1 MLIIGSIRFFTDG
14 KLDANEGSTNEPPIP
29 ERKKPTGILLF
40 MDKYAVYKAFIFDVS
55 PISLTSL
62 PSLRIQCSLPIQ

>member
-29 ERKKPTGILLF
+29 ERKKPTGIFLF
-40 MDKYAVYKAFIFDVS
+40 MDKYAVYKSFIFDVS
-55 PISLTSL
+55 PINLTSL
-62 PSLRIQCSLPIQ
+62 PSLRIQFSLPIQ

>member
-1 MLIIGSIRFFTDG
+1 MLIIGSIRFLPMVNWMRT
-14 KLDANEGSTNEPPIP
+14 KALPTNRPYLRE
-29 ERKKPTGILLF
+29 KPTGILLF